1 LTASHRIEES
11 IGAHGKSLSLVALEH
26 QFPEN
31 LAFGAGF
38 STALLV
44 YAAVIVGSQD
54 PSLLSFAHKLPRG
67 ALAAVAGVLVVP
79 GGVSVPDS
87 ASSPLPVT
95 QLQPELSARP
105 PAPAAPRGPQGLDE
119 DCLAT
124 AICGVK
130 SQVRWKTTAWT
141 PEFCHDVAHGVL
153 AAAEKYDLSPTLLLA
168 VMINESDLD
177 EKVFR
182 ESRKG
187 DVVYAKDSGLMGIRC
202 VLDRQARCKNGNV
215 KGMAWKTLM
224 EPLTNIDVGARELA
238 SWRTAGVMRTTVRVR
253 SGGQLVTKDK
263 LVQCKHRTHAFW
275 AHYNHGPF
283 YLDHGPARH
292 YPHRVAVIDY
302 ALARMLDVDAPELAL
317 AERITIRDPGQRA
330 RTPDR
335 PVEERFRKLCGQI
348 HRVDGICSRVATVS
362 DPTVH

>member
-1 LTASHRIEES
+1 
-11 IGAHGKSLSLVALEH
+11 VAPEH

-31 LAFGAGF
+31 LAFRAGF
-38 STALLV
+38 STALLLV
-44 YAAVIVGSQD
+44 LVGPQD
-54 PSLLSFAHKLPRG
+54 SSLFSFAHKVPRG

-79 GGVSVPDS
+79 GGVSLPGGG
-87 ASSPLPVT
+87 SSPLPIAQ
-95 QLQPELSARP
+95 QLQPELATQPSP
-105 PAPAAPRGPQGLDE
+105 GPGAPQGPQGLDE

-130 SQVRWKTTAWT
+130 SQVRWKTSAWT
-141 PEFCHDVAHGVL
+141 PDFCHDVAHGVL
-153 AAAEKYDLSPTLLLA
+153 SAARKYELSPTLLLA

-177 EKVFR
+177 ERAVR
-182 ESRKG
+182 ESRNG
-187 DVVYAKDSGLMGIRC
+187 NVVYAKDSGLMGVRC
-202 VLDRQARCKNGNV
+202 VLDRAGRCKNGNV

-253 SGGQLVTKDK
+253 SAGGLVTRDK
-263 LVQCKHRTHAFW
+263 IVQCKHRTHAFW